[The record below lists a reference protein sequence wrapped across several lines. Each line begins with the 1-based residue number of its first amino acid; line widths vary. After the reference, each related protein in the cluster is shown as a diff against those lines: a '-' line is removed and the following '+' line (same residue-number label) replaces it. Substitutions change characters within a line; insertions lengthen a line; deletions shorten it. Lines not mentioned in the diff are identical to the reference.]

1 MSLLAIIVIISI
13 LSNPTSGMHDSQV
26 DEASIIQRT
35 GNQSVER
42 VCTYKRSSNKLCE
55 VTSAILYQ
63 EFKRAKNENYA
74 NSYVKPVEGNENNRS
89 PQKISCNQCHGILEE
104 HLILL
109 STLTLSVS

>member
-1 MSLLAIIVIISI
+1 MIHRLMRLL
-13 LSNPTSGMHDSQV
+13 LY
-26 DEASIIQRT
+26 
-35 GNQSVER
+35 SVLATKVWKGFAR
-42 VCTYKRSSNKLCE
+42 TYKRSSNKLCE

-74 NSYVKPVEGNENNRS
+74 NSYVKPVEGNENNKS